1 MGGSK
6 RWCFTI
12 QVRDGD
18 DALASAPAYTDE
30 MAYLIYG
37 KEVAPTTGQIHLQGY
52 VRFTKRKE
60 LKTAKKC
67 LPDGAHL
74 EIAKG
79 NEKQNREYCIKEGEF
94 LEFGSYD
101 EKEGQQ
107 GRRSDLEE
115 VAEKIKAGSSLKAI
129 AEENPATFIKNSA
142 GIEKLARLVQPPPPP
157 TRDVQT
163 IILWGP
169 TGTGKTHRVR
179 TTFPEAYSVI
189 PGRDPWG
196 DYCMEKVI
204 FFDEFDW
211 QQWSIQEMNMFL
223 DKWPCKLNARY
234 NNKNAYWEKIYIC
247 ANDHPDNWWPSVN
260 PRLKGAFERRI
271 TDCVYVDSVDR
282 AVNLTSSP
290 QPSPQQQPPRA
301 PSPTQQQP
309 SSPPRKQLRRT
320 DPQSPSLSDFEGI

>member
-12 QVRDGD
+12 QVADGN
-18 DALASAPAYTDE
+18 DAFASAPPFTDE
-30 MAYLIYG
+30 MAYLVYG
-37 KEVAPTTGQIHLQGY
+37 REVAPTTGQVHLQCY
-52 VRFTKRKE
+52 VRFHKRKE
-60 LKTAKKC
+60 FKTAKNI
-67 LPDGAHL
+67 LPEGAHL
-74 EIAKG
+74 EAAKG
-79 NEKQNREYCIKEGEF
+79 NEKQNRDYCIKEGDFRET
-94 LEFGSYD
+94 GTYD

-157 TRDVQT
+157 TRDIRT

-179 TTFPEAYSVI
+179 TTYPEAYSVI

-196 DYCMEKVI
+196 DYSNEKVI
-204 FFDEFDW
+204 FFDEFDYT
-211 QQWSIQEMNMFL
+211 QWTPQEMNLYL

-234 NNKNAYWEKIYIC
+234 NNKSAYWTTVIIC
-247 ANDHPDNWWPSVN
+247 ANENPHDWWPLAN
-260 PRLKGAFERRI
+260 QRLRGAFERRI
-271 TDCVYVDSVDR
+271 TENHYIADKNQSI
-282 AVNLTSSP
+282 NLTSE
-290 QPSPQQQPPRA
+290 QQQQQQPS
-301 PSPTQQQP
+301 SPTQQQQP

-320 DPQSPSLSDFEGI
+320 DPQSPSLSDMGE